1 MSLLRL
7 SWSAPSLKS
16 LTSLLSIQTLIL
28 AILICA
34 VFPSIDAANVYY
46 EFNVTYGFRSPDCC
60 QRSMLLVNGGSPGP
74 TIYAAQGDTLIITV
88 NNHMESDVTTVH
100 WHGIEQH
107 GSPQMDGT
115 PFVSQDPI
123 FPGQSFVYRMDLD
136 DQVGTY
142 WYHAHVSLQSNTV
155 FGAIIVRESGK
166 DNTRTQAG
174 VRYDDE
180 RLLMIS
186 DLFHR
191 AEPDLTT
198 GIVNETFSWIGDP
211 ASILTN
217 GKTFGDWATGSA
229 TPAIQ
234 CAIPKPG
241 TCSYDKINVE
251 PGKTYRIRIIGAT
264 SLSYVSL
271 SIANHNMTLIE
282 ADGSMIEPVQITNL
296 EINSGQRYS
305 VLVTMDQTPQN
316 YVIHAVPKWR
326 PFQAGNGISV
336 LHYSTVP
343 EPELI
348 QTITSGIP
356 THPSESPN
364 WILPTVQMKKKLPI
378 DNYHYIFPKKVSREF
393 TLTATQQPVD
403 TTVKWFVN
411 GISSKTPSVTLLTH
425 AATAGAG
432 NSVPVIELRN
442 GEVIQLVFQNT
453 VAANGI
459 CEQHPWHLH
468 GRSFYD
474 LGYGP
479 GQYNT
484 TTVKEREA
492 LLDTQ
497 NPVLRDTTT
506 VFPSANAY
514 FQPKTLKPGD
524 KCGWRVIRFKADNP
538 GFWLL
543 HCHITTHMMMGMQV
557 IFRIS

>member
-1 MSLLRL
+1 MPLPRL
-7 SWSAPSLKS
+7 SWYTLGFKP
-16 LTSLLSIQTLIL
+16 LTRLLSLNAFVL
-28 AILICA
+28 AILVLS
-34 VFPSIDAANVYY
+34 VFPVIDAANVYY

-74 TIYAAQGDTLIITV
+74 TIFAAQGDKLVITV

-107 GSPQMDGT
+107 GTPHMDGT

-123 FPGQSFVYRMDLD
+123 FPGQSFVYRMNLD

-155 FGAIIVRESGK
+155 FGAIIIRESNK
-166 DNTRTQAG
+166 ENTRTQAG
-174 VRYDDE
+174 VHYDDE

-186 DLFHR
+186 DLFRR
-191 AEPDLTT
+191 AEPDMTT
-198 GIVNETFSWIGDP
+198 GIVNETFNWIGDP

-217 GKTFGDWATGSA
+217 GKTFGDWANGST
-229 TPAIQ
+229 TPATQ

-241 TCSYDKINVE
+241 TCSYSKIDVE
-251 PGKTYRIRIIGAT
+251 PGKTYRLRIIGAT
-264 SLSYVSL
+264 SLSYLSF

-296 EINSGQRYS
+296 EVNSGQRYS

-316 YVIHAVPKWR
+316 YAIHASPKWR
-326 PFQAGNGISV
+326 PFQASNGISI
-336 LHYSTVP
+336 LHYSSIP
-343 EPELI
+343 EPELN
-348 QTITSGIP
+348 QTITNGIP

-364 WILPTVQMKKKLPI
+364 WILPKIQMKKKQPI
-378 DNYHYIFPKKVSREF
+378 NSYHYKFPRRISREL

-411 GISSKTPSVTLLTH
+411 GISSETPSVTLLTH
-425 AATAGAG
+425 PWATSAEH
-432 NSVPVIELRN
+432 SVPVIKLRT
-442 GEVIQLVFQNT
+442 GEVVQLVFQNT

-479 GQYNT
+479 GDYNT
-484 TTVKEREA
+484 TSVKDRNTF
-492 LLDTQ
+492 LDTN

-506 VFPSANAY
+506 VFPSENAY

-557 IFRIS
+557 IFQIS